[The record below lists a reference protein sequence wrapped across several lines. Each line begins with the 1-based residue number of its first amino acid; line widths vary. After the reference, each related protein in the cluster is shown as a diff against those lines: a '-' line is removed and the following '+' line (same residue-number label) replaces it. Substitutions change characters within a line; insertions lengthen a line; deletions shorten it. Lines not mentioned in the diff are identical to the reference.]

1 VSASFTQLDR
11 RSFVDEEIAPISFT
25 SASNAFVTRN
35 PRIVEKVHSHD
46 ECQGFRSCRDEWNG
60 AASKLLLFL
69 A

>member
-1 VSASFTQLDR
+1 MDPV
-11 RSFVDEEIAPISFT
+11 VDEEIAPISFT

-35 PRIVEKVHSHD
+35 PRLGLVEKVHSHD
-46 ECQGFRSCRDEWNG
+46 ECKGFHSCRDEWNG